1 MIQVLLN
8 SIPET
13 KYRGL
18 KSKTKPTHHHCTVY
32 SCLLR
37 FTAHIKKIKSATS
50 RTKDVRAKKYI
61 LKYAKNKRSFAM
73 MLAHYYQWKN
83 MMNRRVFLLPLGR
96 TEAIK
101 DNTLFTVNDSMMDN
115 QL

>member
-1 MIQVLLN
+1 
-8 SIPET
+8 
-13 KYRGL
+13 
-18 KSKTKPTHHHCTVY
+18 
-32 SCLLR
+32 
-37 FTAHIKKIKSATS
+37 
-50 RTKDVRAKKYI
+50 
-61 LKYAKNKRSFAM
+61 M
-73 MLAHYYQWKN
+73 MLVHYYQWKN